1 MKFVVGG
8 HGLLQGLWKNLIF
21 VKRRILKFLKSI
33 KKIICLCPACYFL
46 FNKYYKPEIEGDIE
60 FEYVVDYLKPSDSK
74 KSGSVGV
81 QHLCQ
86 LINRGR
92 DDASEFVDKNPNTE
106 IDKTIYF
113 LNSICTLD
121 TFKHSPF
128 ITSSKQKLNERIAVC
143 QYLSKINYEN
153 KTEHLDEIER

>member
-1 MKFVVGG
+1 MTNSHDYETHTAYECF
-8 HGLLQGLWKNLIF
+8 LLAQECF
-21 VKRRILKFLKSI
+21 T
-33 KKIICLCPACYFL
+33 PT
-46 FNKYYKPEIEGDIE
+46 
-60 FEYVVDYLKPSDSK
+60 
-74 KSGSVGV
+74 
-81 QHLCQ
+81 
-86 LINRGR
+86 
-92 DDASEFVDKNPNTE
+92 EFVDKNPNTE